1 MHIFQKNKKAV
12 NTLYNVFTAFIMR
25 QIIFKNTHIQVVEA
39 TRIELVSENP
49 FMQLSTSVF
58 YLLRFPELT
67 ADKRAENSGSPNTVQ
82 RHGHAEESFTVSQ
95 CPCESHGTQSQDS
108 SRLRQLP
115 VKRCYGLQ

>member
-1 MHIFQKNKKAV
+1 
-12 NTLYNVFTAFIMR
+12 MR

-58 YLLRFPELT
+58 YLLKFPEPT
-67 ADKRAENSGSPNTVQ
+67 ADKRAENSGSPNTIQ
-82 RHGHAEESFTVSQ
+82 RHGHAEEPFTVSR

-108 SRLRQLP
+108 S
-115 VKRCYGLQ
+115 

>member
-1 MHIFQKNKKAV
+1 M
-12 NTLYNVFTAFIMR
+12 AFIMR